1 MARTSSLNPKDPK
14 AETCLTVR
22 PWPSSQAVSH
32 KNLLRVYLPTGILV
46 SLGIKSG
53 ETVQIA
59 PKDPENPSQ
68 SKWWPS
74 VAWRA
79 ESPEV
84 RGAALV
90 SEAFRGLLGIGFEH
104 KVLVRRYQQD
114 IREVDKITL
123 KELLEEEDPRMKAG
137 DRDGWRFFLEHILL
151 EMKYIYEGVIL
162 SDIAYKG
169 RKRTFRVEKI
179 IPTEPVPGPEE
190 GDTLPVIPIYK
201 SSEISGVKLLTETI
215 AEPPKKAAA
224 KPAAAATTPTDAPK
238 VPVPAKKVKATEKAP
253 VTSLPSSGV
262 TFDQIGGLNNEIKTL
277 RMLVSSALEK
287 AQNYA
292 DKGLV
297 APRGILLYGPPGTGK
312 TMMMKAVAAAFPATK
327 SYELGVKVMGKYQG
341 ESEAEIR
348 RIFTEARKNQP
359 SIIFMDEIDSLAPK
373 RSQGGEGTETRVI
386 TTLLTEMDALQ
397 VPGEDGSI
405 AKVVFVAATNNPNDI
420 DLSLRRPG
428 RFTKELEIGIPNADA
443 RREILQLRMKKIDI
457 NPMGEYKD
465 KDEFISAIAAKTH
478 GYVGA
483 DLEAV
488 VTTAFTEGMERIAIA
503 ESLPKPAEEPKE
515 PVQTTETTETTE
527 TPDAA
532 TELSSSLNALSIS
545 PPSSSTL
552 FPPDALIPTDFS
564 LALTLIKPTAMRE
577 IFLETPKVRW
587 SDIGGQ
593 HATKQALRE
602 AVEWPLK
609 HPAAFARLGAVATE
623 SGLNF
628 MVVKGPELLSMYVGE
643 SERKVREIFRKAR
656 AASPSIIFF
665 DEIDAL
671 TASREGSKGGGV
683 NVLTALLNEM
693 DGIEALKDVVILA
706 ATNRPELIDPA
717 LMRPGRLDTI
727 LYVGP
732 PDLEARE
739 QILNIKLKKM
749 SVAEDVDIG
758 ELARRLDGCSGA
770 EIVNVCDEAVHA
782 AMRES
787 FEIENVAMRHFEEV
801 VKGVR
806 RQITE
811 EMKRVMKSGL

>member
-1 MARTSSLNPKDPK
+1 
-14 AETCLTVR
+14 
-22 PWPSSQAVSH
+22 
-32 KNLLRVYLPTGILV
+32 
-46 SLGIKSG
+46 
-53 ETVQIA
+53 
-59 PKDPENPSQ
+59 
-68 SKWWPS
+68 
-74 VAWRA
+74 
-79 ESPEV
+79 
-84 RGAALV
+84 
-90 SEAFRGLLGIGFEH
+90 
-104 KVLVRRYQQD
+104 
-114 IREVDKITL
+114 
-123 KELLEEEDPRMKAG
+123 MKAG

-151 EMKYIYEGVIL
+151 EMKYTYEGAIL

-179 IPTEPVPGPEE
+179 IPTEPIPSPEE
-190 GDTLPVIPIYK
+190 GETLPIIPIYK
-201 SSEISGVKLLTETI
+201 SSEISGVKLVTETV

-224 KPAAAATTPTDAPK
+224 KPAAAAATPTDTPK
-238 VPVPAKKVKATEKAP
+238 VPVPVKKGKATEK
-253 VTSLPSSGV
+253 VSIKFLPSSGV
-262 TFDQIGGLNNEIKTL
+262 TFGQIGGLSSEIKTL
-277 RMLVSSALEK
+277 RKLISSALDK

-292 DKGLV
+292 SHGLV

-312 TMMMKAVAAAFPATK
+312 TMMMKASAAAFPHTK

-348 RIFTEARKNQP
+348 RIFSEARKNQP

-397 VPGEDGSI
+397 VPAEDGSI

-443 RREILQLRMKKIDI
+443 RREILELRMKKIEVDTR
-457 NPMGEYKD
+457 GEYKD
-465 KDEFISAIAAKTH
+465 KDEFIAAIAAKTH

-488 VTTAFTEGMERIAIA
+488 VTTAFTEGMERIAEA
-503 ESLPKPAEEPKE
+503 ELQPKPVDPVAPGEPGK
-515 PVQTTETTETTE
+515 PVQPAEANESSESKERTQSTESTELKEATE
-527 TPDAA
+527 TPDA
-532 TELSSSLNALSIS
+532 TTDLSASLDKLTIAVPIT
-545 PPSSSTL
+545 PTPVH
-552 FPPDALIPTDFS
+552 PDALTPSDFS

-593 HATKQALRE
+593 HALKQSLRE

-609 HPAAFARLGAVATE
+609 HPASFARLGGTPRKGLLLYGPPGCSKTLTAKAVATE

-671 TASREGSKGGGV
+671 TASREGGKGGGV

-693 DGIEALKDVVILA
+693 DGIEVLKDVVILA

-739 QILNIKLKKM
+739 QILGIRMKKM
-749 SVAEDVDIG
+749 AVAEDVDVK
-758 ELARRLDGCSGA
+758 ELARRLEGCSGA
-770 EIVNVCDEAVHA
+770 EVVNVCDEAVHA

-787 FEIENVAMRHFEEV
+787 FEIESVAWRHFEEV

-811 EMKRVMKSGL
+811 EMKRGYEQWAVAGVKKI